1 MNDLP
6 YIVTREGHVVPYE
19 PKEGIMD
26 ESLWRVGSHHDIH
39 IYNAFGVP
47 IATAMTAESAK
58 QIVDEHNQIREMHSK
73 KEILVEQIK
82 KEEVKELPRRCEVHN
97 SFHVFGPNCK

>member
-1 MNDLP
+1 MNDLG
-6 YIVTREGHVVPYE
+6 YIITNDGHIVLKE
-19 PKEGIMD
+19 DKEGVMD

-39 IYNAFGVP
+39 IYNVFGVP

-58 QIVDEHNQIREMHSK
+58 QIVDEHNQIREINSK
-73 KEILVEQIK
+73 KKISVKQIK